1 MRRHLRPS
9 LRPCGT
15 RGQPM
20 PAGWWPVAAAVGARV
35 TVTAAEPYLTHR
47 GLCAHTATV
56 VLRDATDAH
65 HAVAAGVD
73 LGAWCVRD
81 PRRRGVWHVAAP
93 VPDGALC
100 AEPLGD
106 ADRRAVEGHAE
117 EAAARVGEALGMPR
131 GKPPWV
137 A

>member
-1 MRRHLRPS
+1 MRRHLCPS

-47 GLCAHTATV
+47 GLCAYTATV
-56 VLRDATDAH
+56 VLRDATDAEH
-65 HAVAAGVD
+65 GLVSTLD
-73 LGAWCVRD
+73 LGPWVTLDR
-81 PRRRGVWHVAAP
+81 RRRGVWHVAAP

-131 GKPPWV
+131 GRPPWV

>member
-1 MRRHLRPS
+1 MSGHVM
-9 LRPCGT
+9 T
-15 RGQPM
+15 HGQELL
-20 PAGWWPVAAAVGARV
+20 GVKRCITGSG
-35 TVTAAEPYLTHR
+35 LQR
-47 GLCAHTATV
+47 GL
-56 VLRDATDAH
+56 RR
-65 HAVAAGVD
+65 